1 MDKNKYSLEYL
12 CLFNNALNLISENYF
27 NGISR
32 ENARKNKLKET
43 DIYIYINNKDII
55 DEFIKFYNSFDN
67 IKNNKNNN
75 IGLDIENKLKDFFL
89 KIMELE

>member
-1 MDKNKYSLEYL
+1 L
-12 CLFNNALNLISENYF
+12 
-27 NGISR
+27 
-32 ENARKNKLKET
+32 
-43 DIYIYINNKDII
+43 
-55 DEFIKFYNSFDN
+55 DN